1 MDMKLF
7 QPITIRG
14 MEVRNRI
21 VYPAIQMN
29 MGLTNRRARAFYTER
44 AQGGAGLIITA
55 NTAID
60 NLASEELWGGPEE
73 LAGFIERL
81 RKFTG
86 QVHEAGA
93 RIGLQLW
100 QANRFPQG
108 RGTQV
113 AGQEADPGS
122 GDSVAPS
129 PREDMR
135 ELTIPE
141 IEAIIYRFAKGAR
154 NVRDAGFDCVE
165 VHGAHR
171 YLPCQFT
178 APETNQRTDKYGG
191 DARRRMQFGIDLV
204 TAVRAFVGPGFPV
217 FFRLGALEKD
227 DGTIHPDSIAYA
239 QELEKAGVDCLDVSA
254 AGFGRTPVSPVKRDK
269 MATLVFLA
277 ESIKKNVDIPVIGV
291 GKINTPEVAEQ
302 ILEQG
307 RADMVAIGRQLIA
320 EPFWPKK
327 VREGRFNEVI
337 ACDCCNINCY
347 SPAFYRRLP
356 EGAPLCKV
364 NERVGR
370 EWEISAPELT
380 NPQLD

>member
-1 MDMKLF
+1 MSRLF
-7 QPITIRG
+7 QPIEIRG
-14 MEVRNRI
+14 MEVPNRI

-73 LAGFIERL
+73 LAGFIGRL
-81 RKFTG
+81 GKLAD
-86 QVHEAGA
+86 QVHEAGSK
-93 RIGLQLW
+93 IGLQLW

-108 RGTQV
+108 QGTQV
-113 AGQEADPGS
+113 ADKEADPTS
-122 GDSVAPS
+122 GERTAPS
-129 PREDMR
+129 ARDDMR

-165 VHGAHR
+165 LHGAHR
-171 YLPCQFT
+171 YLACQFT

-204 TAVRAFVGPGFPV
+204 TAVRAFVGPDFPILY
-217 FFRLGALEKD
+217 RLGALETD
-227 DGTIHPDSIAYA
+227 DGKTHPDSIAFA
-239 QELEKAGVDCLDVSA
+239 EELEKAGIDCLDVSTG
-254 AGFGRTPVSPVKRDK
+254 GFGKTPVSPMKRNE

-277 ESIKKNVDIPVIGV
+277 EAIKQNVGIPVIGV
-291 GKINTPEVAEQ
+291 GKINTPEIAESV
-302 ILEQG
+302 LEQG

-320 EPFWPKK
+320 DAFWPKK
-327 VREGRFNEVI
+327 VRENRFDEVV
-337 ACDCCNINCY
+337 ACDDCNVNCY

-356 EGAPLCKV
+356 EGAPLCKF

-370 EWEISAPELT
+370 EWEVPSPELAHA
-380 NPQLD
+380 